1 MEGNEPDTV
10 GAKAR
15 GQRANGFPH
24 DSQRLGSRCDS
35 ARAGERSGTI
45 RTSLIEATA
54 EVLADASDPSLG
66 ETGVTPTAA

>member
-1 MEGNEPDTV
+1 M
-10 GAKAR
+10 
-15 GQRANGFPH
+15 
-24 DSQRLGSRCDS
+24 
-35 ARAGERSGTI
+35 